1 MAGPGEVAPHVT
13 GSNRNVQI
21 CTDISIYRK
30 LPDKFPIDDLDS
42 SYIWLFLGSGIKCHQ
57 CNSYDDYHC
66 ADPFYYADS
75 PDKPK
80 TDKFLK
86 DCPDDGEDYF
96 CRKIFQNGESVTRVS
111 LSLRS
116 IWENM
121 RIQFELLCN
130 IYSNSM
136 SCKSWEN
143 AIPHQII
150 SYRELNLSMKTLL
163 IIWIINC
170 W

>member
-1 MAGPGEVAPHVT
+1 MAGPGQVAPHVT

-111 LSLRS
+111 LSLSDRYGR
-116 IWENM
+116 IWESNLNCCAIFIA
-121 RIQFELLCN
+121 IQ
-130 IYSNSM
+130 
-136 SCKSWEN
+136 W
-143 AIPHQII
+143 AV
-150 SYRELNLSMKTLL
+150 NLEKMQFL
-163 IIWIINC
+163 IRSFLIESSTFLWKPC